1 MRILIVNYC
10 MDEDSTVLAWQ
21 ASVVKELA
29 RHCEKVVVLTEQLGR
44 FSPPVNVMVHLISP
58 RPWGLPK
65 VLGSRMLM
73 NLTVSKIIRDHKI
86 DACFIHMSMEWTYR
100 LFPALK
106 LHRVPI
112 LLWYAHGTVSN
123 YLRLAHAC
131 ATRVVTS
138 TPEGFRLRSKK
149 KVVIGQ
155 GINTELFQIPE
166 YETERT
172 DILYVGRISPRKKV
186 HLFIDV
192 MELLHELLPDVGFRL
207 RIIGPTLSKVDRE
220 YERNIIKKIE
230 EKNLTEK
237 IHFLGDM
244 PQQKIPLYYSSA
256 FLHLNLSDTGSM
268 DKTVI
273 EALSCGCPVLTSNEA
288 FYDFLSDFPEFL
300 VQSDDPEK
308 IASAIIK
315 IWKNIGA
322 YPANILRELIIS
334 HHDVQNYAVKIYQ
347 NLKDVQNP

>member
-1 MRILIVNYC
+1 M
-10 MDEDSTVLAWQ
+10 LAWQ

-29 RHCEKVVVLTEQLGR
+29 RHCEKVIVLTERIGR
-44 FSPPVNVMVHLISP
+44 FIPRNNVIVHLIP
-58 RPWGLPK
+58 KRPWGIPK

-73 NLTVSKIIRDHKI
+73 NFTVAGLIRQYQI
-86 DACFIHMSMEWTYR
+86 NACFVHMAMEWTYR
-100 LFPALK
+100 LFPVLK
-106 LHRVPI
+106 LHRIPI

-123 YLRLAHAC
+123 RLRLAHAC
-131 ATRVVTS
+131 AAKVVTS
-138 TPEGFRLRSKK
+138 TPEGFRLSSNKK
-149 KVVIGQ
+149 IVIGQ
-155 GINTELFQIPE
+155 GINTDLFNIPV
-166 YETERT
+166 YAPERN

-186 HLFIDV
+186 HLFIDI
-192 MELLHELLPDVGFRL
+192 MELLHELFPDVGLRL
-207 RIIGPTLSKVDRE
+207 RIIGPTLSKTDRE
-220 YERNIIKKIE
+220 YEQNLIKKIE

-268 DKTVI
+268 DKTVM
-273 EALSCGCPVLTSNEA
+273 EALACGCPVLTSNEA

-300 VQSDDPEK
+300 VQSDNPEK

-322 YPANILRELIIS
+322 YPATNLRELITS

-347 NLKDVQNP
+347 NIKDIQNP